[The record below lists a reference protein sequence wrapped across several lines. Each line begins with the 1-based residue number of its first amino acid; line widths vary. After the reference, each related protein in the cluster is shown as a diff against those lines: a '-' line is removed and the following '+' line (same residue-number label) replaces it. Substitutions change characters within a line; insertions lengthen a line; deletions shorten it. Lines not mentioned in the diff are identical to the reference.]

1 MIIEY
6 DLKLVSITSSI
17 LINSDSVLSNKIC
30 QIQNGCNG
38 DWKYYICAPTACWN

>member
-6 DLKLVSITSSI
+6 DLKLVSIAI
-17 LINSDSVLSNKIC
+17 KFYQIEIC